1 MFMAY
6 VVYIID
12 SHLFF
17 VGIFMIKILL
27 LTFLMVNA
35 AWAEP
40 MDRIVAVVNNEVLL
54 ESELVD
60 MEQTVRQQLRQRNA
74 TMPPSDVLR
83 KQVMERLILQ
93 RVQLQKADSIGI
105 RVGDDALNAALKQI
119 AENNKITLREF
130 RDVLAK
136 DGYDFADF
144 RDSIREE
151 MIISRLRKSQVEDRV
166 VVSDREIDTY
176 LTTQAVQ
183 GGSETSYHLLHM
195 LINVPEAASPEQVQI
210 AQAKLDNILGLL
222 DAGGDF
228 SEVASGYSDGQNALE
243 GGDLGWR
250 KKGELPSLF
259 SDVVPSLEV
268 GEVSKPLRS
277 GSGYHLVMVKDKKSE
292 ETHLVKQTLASH
304 ILIKTNELTTDIDAE
319 KRLEQLRERILNG
332 DDFSELARAHS
343 DDTGSAIAGGS
354 LGWSSPGA
362 MVPEFEEKMNEL
374 PIGGVSE
381 VFKSRFGWHLINIDD
396 RREQNMAEEFKRNK
410 ARAEIRQRKIEEDLE
425 SWLRELRDESYVE
438 YRDF

>member
-1 MFMAY
+1 
-6 VVYIID
+6 
-12 SHLFF
+12 
-17 VGIFMIKILL
+17 MIKILL

-74 TMPPSDVLR
+74 AIPPSSVLR

-93 RVQLQKADSIGI
+93 RVQLQKADSIGVRI
-105 RVGDDALNAALKQI
+105 GDDALNAALKQI
-119 AENNKITLREF
+119 AANNKITLREF

-151 MIISRLRKSQVEDRV
+151 MTISRLLKSQVEDRV

-183 GGSETSYHLLHM
+183 GDSETSYHLLHM
-195 LINVPEAASPEQVQI
+195 LINVPEAASPEQLQI

-268 GEVSKPLRS
+268 GDVSKPLRS

-292 ETHLVKQTLASH
+292 ENQMVKQTLSSH
-304 ILIKTNELTTDIDAE
+304 ILIKTNELTTDNDAE

-332 DDFSELARAHS
+332 DYFSELARAHS

-374 PIGGVSE
+374 SIGGVSE
-381 VFKSRFGWHLINIDD
+381 VFKSRFGWHLIKIDD

>member
-1 MFMAY
+1 
-6 VVYIID
+6 
-12 SHLFF
+12 
-17 VGIFMIKILL
+17 MIKILL

-74 TMPPSDVLR
+74 AMPPSDVLR

-195 LINVPEAASPEQVQI
+195 LINVPEAASPEQVQT
-210 AQAKLDNILGLL
+210 AQAKLDNILSLL
-222 DAGGDF
+222 NAGGDF

-259 SDVVPSLEV
+259 SDVVPNLAV

-304 ILIKTNELTTDIDAE
+304 ILIKTNELTTDNDAE
-319 KRLEQLRERILNG
+319 KRLEQLRERVLNG

-381 VFKSRFGWHLINIDD
+381 VFKSRFGWHLIKIDD

>member
-1 MFMAY
+1 
-6 VVYIID
+6 
-12 SHLFF
+12 
-17 VGIFMIKILL
+17 MIKILL
-27 LTFLMVNA
+27 LTFLMVNV

-60 MEQTVRQQLRQRNA
+60 MEQTVRQQLRQRNVA
-74 TMPPSDVLR
+74 MPPSDVLR

-93 RVQLQKADSIGI
+93 RVQLQKADNLGI

-195 LINVPEAASPEQVQI
+195 LINVPEAASPEQVQT
-210 AQAKLDNILGLL
+210 AQSKLDNILSLL
-222 DAGGDF
+222 NAGGDF

-259 SDVVPSLEV
+259 SDVVPNLAV

-304 ILIKTNELTTDIDAE
+304 ILIKTNELTTDNDAE
-319 KRLEQLRERILNG
+319 KRLQQLRERILNG

-374 PIGGVSE
+374 PVGGISD
-381 VFKSRFGWHLINIDD
+381 VFKSRFGWHLIKIDD

-410 ARAEIRQRKIEEDLE
+410 ARSEIRQRKIEEDLE
-425 SWLRELRDESYVE
+425 SWLREIRDESYVE

>member
-1 MFMAY
+1 MTA
-6 VVYIID
+6 
-12 SHLFF
+12 LCFF
-17 VGIFMIKILL
+17 VEIFMIRILL

-35 AWAEP
+35 LTVNIAWAQP
-40 MDRIVAVVNNEVLL
+40 MDRIIAVVNNEVLL
-54 ESELVD
+54 ESELVE
-60 MEQTVRQQLRQRNA
+60 MEQTVRQQLHQRNA
-74 TMPPSDVLR
+74 AMPPSDVLR
-83 KQVMERLILQ
+83 KQVMERLIMQ
-93 RVQLQKADSIGI
+93 RVQLQKAESIGI

-119 AENNKITLREF
+119 AENNKLTLRQF

-166 VVSDREIDTY
+166 VVSDREVDTY
-176 LTTQAVQ
+176 IKTQAVQ
-183 GGSETSYHLLHM
+183 GGSETSYLLLHI

-210 AQAKLDNILGLL
+210 AQDKLNKIQGLL

-228 SEVASGYSDGQNALE
+228 SEIASGYSDGQNALE

-259 SDVVPSLEV
+259 ADVVPDLKV

-304 ILIKTNELTTDIDAE
+304 ILIKTNELTTDDDAL

-332 DDFSELARAHS
+332 EDFAELARSHS
-343 DDTGSAIAGGS
+343 DDTGSAIEGGS
-354 LGWSSPGA
+354 LGWTSPGA

-381 VFKSRFGWHLINIDD
+381 VFKSRFGWHLIKVDD
-396 RREQNMAEEFKRNK
+396 RREENMAEEFNRNK
-410 ARAEIRQRKIEEDLE
+410 ARAAIRQRKIEEDLE
-425 SWLRELRDESYVE
+425 SWLRELRDEAYVE
-438 YRDF
+438 YRES

>member
-1 MFMAY
+1 
-6 VVYIID
+6 
-12 SHLFF
+12 
-17 VGIFMIKILL
+17 MIRILL

-60 MEQTVRQQLRQRNA
+60 MEQTVRQQLHQRNA
-74 TMPPSDVLR
+74 AMPPSDVLR

-119 AENNKITLREF
+119 ADNNKITLREF

-151 MIISRLRKSQVEDRV
+151 MVISRLRKSQVEDRV

-195 LINVPEAASPEQVQI
+195 LINVPEAASPEQVQS
-210 AQAKLDNILGLL
+210 AQDRLNKIQELL
-222 DAGGDF
+222 NAGGDF
-228 SEVASGYSDGQNALE
+228 SEVAAGYSDGQNALE

-259 SDVVPSLEV
+259 SDVVPGLAV

-304 ILIKTNELTTDIDAE
+304 ILIKTNELTTDNDAE
-319 KRLEQLRERILNG
+319 KRLEQLRERVLNG
-332 DDFSELARAHS
+332 DDFAELARAHS
-343 DDTGSAIAGGS
+343 DDTGSAIEGGS

-374 PIGGVSE
+374 SIGGISE
-381 VFKSRFGWHLINIDD
+381 VFKSRFGWHLIKIND
-396 RREQNMAEEFKRNK
+396 RREQNMAEEYNRNK
-410 ARAEIRQRKIEEDLE
+410 ARAAIRQRKIEEDLE

-438 YRDF
+438 YRDS

>member
-1 MFMAY
+1 LFLYLATT
-6 VVYIID
+6 IC
-12 SHLFF
+12 FF

-27 LTFLMVNA
+27 ISFLIVNA

-60 MEQTVRQQLRQRNA
+60 MEQTVRQQLHQRNA

-93 RVQLQKADSIGI
+93 KVQLQKAESTGI

-119 AENNKITLREF
+119 ADNNKITLSEF

-136 DGYDFADF
+136 DGYNFVDF

-151 MIISRLRKSQVEDRV
+151 MIINRLRKSQVEDRV
-166 VVSDREIDTY
+166 VVSDREVDTY
-176 LTTQAVQ
+176 LKTQAVQ

-195 LINVPEAASPEQVQI
+195 LINVPEAASPEQVQV
-210 AQAKLDNILGLL
+210 AQDKLNVIKSLL

-259 SDVVPSLEV
+259 ADVVPELAV

-304 ILIKTNELTTDIDAE
+304 ILIKTNELTTDDDAK

-332 DDFSELARAHS
+332 DDFEELARAHS
-343 DDTGSAIAGGS
+343 DDTGSAIEGGS

-381 VFKSRFGWHLINIDD
+381 VFKSRFGWHLIKIND
-396 RREQNMAEEFKRNK
+396 RREENMAEEFNRNK
-410 ARAEIRQRKIEEDLE
+410 ARSVIRQRKIEEDLE

-438 YRDF
+438 YRDS

>member
-1 MFMAY
+1 
-6 VVYIID
+6 
-12 SHLFF
+12 
-17 VGIFMIKILL
+17 MIKILL

-74 TMPPSDVLR
+74 AMPPSDVLR

-130 RDVLAK
+130 RDVLEK

-176 LTTQAVQ
+176 LTTQAIQ

-210 AQAKLDNILGLL
+210 AQAKLDNILALL
-222 DAGGDF
+222 NAGGDF
-228 SEVASGYSDGQNALE
+228 SEVAAGYSDGQNALE

-259 SDVVPSLEV
+259 SDVVPSLDV
-268 GEVSKPLRS
+268 GEISKPLRS

-304 ILIKTNELTTDIDAE
+304 ILIKTNELTTDNDAE
-319 KRLEQLRERILNG
+319 KRLQQLRERVLNG
-332 DDFSELARAHS
+332 DDFAELARAHS

-374 PIGGVSE
+374 PIGAVSD
-381 VFKSRFGWHLINIDD
+381 VFKSRFGWHLIKIDD

-438 YRDF
+438 YRDS

>member
-1 MFMAY
+1 
-6 VVYIID
+6 
-12 SHLFF
+12 
-17 VGIFMIKILL
+17 MIKILL
-27 LTFLMVNA
+27 ISFLIVNA

-60 MEQTVRQQLRQRNA
+60 MEQTVRQQLHQRNA

-93 RVQLQKADSIGI
+93 KVQLQKAESTGI

-119 AENNKITLREF
+119 ADNNKITLSEF

-136 DGYDFADF
+136 DGYNFVDF

-151 MIISRLRKSQVEDRV
+151 MIINRLRKSQVEDRV
-166 VVSDREIDTY
+166 VVSDREVDTY
-176 LTTQAVQ
+176 LKTQAVQ

-195 LINVPEAASPEQVQI
+195 LINVPEAASPEQVQV
-210 AQAKLDNILGLL
+210 AQDKLNVIKSLL

-259 SDVVPSLEV
+259 ADVVPELAV

-304 ILIKTNELTTDIDAE
+304 ILIKTNELTTDDDAK

-332 DDFSELARAHS
+332 DDFEELARAHS
-343 DDTGSAIAGGS
+343 DDTGSAIEGGS

-381 VFKSRFGWHLINIDD
+381 VFKSRFGWHLIKIND
-396 RREQNMAEEFKRNK
+396 RREENMAEEFNRNK
-410 ARAEIRQRKIEEDLE
+410 ARSVIRQRKIEEDLE

-438 YRDF
+438 YRDS